1 MPFFKIAHTY
11 AERKQIRQ
19 FWEDM
24 RKEADKIYNDYTNSK
39 ESRFH
44 YDFYKNIVSEFRPE
58 FFEPLINVKNIKKK

>member
-24 RKEADKIYNDYTNSK
+24 RKEAEKIHKDYTNIK
-39 ESRFH
+39 ENKFH
-44 YDFYKNIVSEFRPE
+44 KDFYKKTVSEIRPE
-58 FFEPLINVKNIKKK
+58 FFEPLFKVKK